1 MKVLKT
7 DVLIIGG
14 GSAGCLAAIA
24 AKDADP
30 GLGVTIF
37 EKANIKRSGTLAT
50 GMDALNIVAVPGI
63 STPEDYVKRVDRDLL
78 HGVIDEELQYLLAEK
93 SFALLKKLEQWG
105 IEFEKDEEGKYVVK
119 DLFSAGGKFLVPMDG
134 WNLKLILAREVRS
147 RKIKV
152 LNRTMAT
159 SLISDFKSV
168 HGATGLNVRTGEFIV
183 CSAKATI
190 LANGGCSRF
199 GLPTSGYLF
208 GTFDFPGNAGDG
220 YAMAYRAGAD
230 LAGFEFVQY
239 WIETKEL
246 NTPLGKYYLDELS
259 EKYLDA
265 SGNEI
270 PDPDDPEYLVRLLLS
285 GGGPVYVKFS
295 HLPRETIRKI
305 EQIMFSSER
314 KLSIL
319 SFFKERG
326 LDIRKDLIEYDF
338 EDFCLCG
345 GHGASGV
352 KIDSNARASL
362 QGLYAAGDVA
372 YVPWQMLTGAFVFG
386 DIAGQSAANYAKTR
400 GAPEINWDF
409 VRKEEKRVFSP
420 MNRSHGIKPGI
431 FEFKLRRVITQYLAP
446 PRNEA
451 KLKTALQWIRRFKTE
466 DMNRLKTDDWHELGR
481 AIETGF
487 ILDCAEMNAR
497 SALERKETR
506 WGEMGGHCRSDFPER
521 DDENWLKHVLVRIDP
536 ETGEMTVLTSPV
548 KRKITAEV

>member
-1 MKVLKT
+1 MKILKT
-7 DVLIIGG
+7 DILIIGG
-14 GSAGCLAAIA
+14 GSAGCLAALA

-30 GLGVTIF
+30 NLAVTIF

-63 STPEDYVKRVDRDLL
+63 STPEEYVKGVDRDLL
-78 HGVIDEELQYLLAEK
+78 NGVIDEELHYILAEK
-93 SFALLKKLEQWG
+93 SFAMLKKLEQWG
-105 IEFEKDEEGKYVVK
+105 IEFEKDGKGQYVVK
-119 DLFSAGGKFLVPMDG
+119 GARNSLVPMYG
-134 WNLKLILAREVRS
+134 WNLKLILAREVGS
-147 RKIKV
+147 RKIEV

-159 SLISDFKSV
+159 SLISDFESV

-199 GLPTSGYLF
+199 GLSTSGYLF

-246 NTPLGKYYLDELS
+246 NTPLGKYYLDELG

-265 SGNEI
+265 NGKEI

-295 HLPRETIRKI
+295 HLPEETIRKI

-319 SFFKERG
+319 SFFKARG
-326 LDIRKDLIEYDF
+326 LDIRKDLIEHGF

-352 KIDSNARASL
+352 RIDSNSRTSL

-386 DIAGQSAANYAKTR
+386 EIAGQSATNYAKTC
-400 GAPEINWDF
+400 GAPEIDLDF

-451 KLKTALQWIRRFKTE
+451 KLRTALWWIKRFRTE
-466 DMNRLKTDDWHELGR
+466 GINRLKADDWHELGR
-481 AIETGF
+481 AVETGF
-487 ILDCAEMNAR
+487 ILDCAEMNAK

-506 WGEMGGHCRSDFPER
+506 WGGMGGHCRSDFPER

-536 ETGEMTVLTSPV
+536 DTGEMTVLTSPV
-548 KRKITAEV
+548 KRTITAGE

>member
-1 MKVLKT
+1 MKILKT

-30 GLGVTIF
+30 GLDVTIF
-37 EKANIKRSGTLAT
+37 EKANIKRSGSLAT

-63 STPEDYVKRVDRDLL
+63 STPEEYVEDVGRSLL
-78 HGVIDEELQYLLAEK
+78 HGVIDEELQYLLAER
-93 SFALLKKLEQWG
+93 SFAMLKKLEQWG
-105 IEFEKDEEGKYVVK
+105 IAFEKDDEGQYVVK
-119 DLFSAGGKFLVPMDG
+119 DLFSAGGKFTVPMDG
-134 WNLKLILAREVRS
+134 WNLKPILAREVTS

-152 LNRTMAT
+152 LNHTMAT
-159 SLISDFKSV
+159 SVISDFKRV
-168 HGATGLNVRTGEFIV
+168 HGATGLNVRTGEFIA

-190 LANGGCSRF
+190 LTSGGCSRF
-199 GLPTSGYLF
+199 GLPTSQYLF

-230 LAGFEFVQY
+230 LAGFEYVQY
-239 WIETKEL
+239 WTEVKEL
-246 NTPLGKYYLDELS
+246 NTPLGKYYLDKLGV
-259 EKYLDA
+259 KDIDA
-265 SGNEI
+265 SGKEI
-270 PDPDDPEYLVRLLLS
+270 VDSDDPEYLVRLLLS
-285 GGGPVYVKFS
+285 GGGPVYERFS
-295 HLPRETIRKI
+295 HLPEETLKKI
-305 EQIMFSSER
+305 EQIIFSSER
-314 KLSIL
+314 KLPIL

-326 LDIRKDLIEYDF
+326 LDIRRDLIEYDF

-352 KIDSNARASL
+352 KIDSNAMTSL

-386 DIAGQSAANYAKTR
+386 DIAGQSAANYAKTC
-400 GAPEINWDF
+400 GGSETNWDF
-409 VRKEEKRVFSP
+409 VRKEEKKVFSP
-420 MNRSHGIKPGI
+420 MNRSHGIKPSI

-451 KLKTALQWIRRFKTE
+451 KLKTALRWIKRFKTE
-466 DMNRLKTDDWHELGR
+466 DINQLKADDWHELGR
-481 AIETGF
+481 AIEAEF

-506 WGEMGGHCRSDFPER
+506 WDVHDYRSDYPER
-521 DDENWLKHVLVRIDP
+521 DDKNWLKHVLIRIDP
-536 ETGEMTVLTSPV
+536 KTWEMTILTNPV
-548 KRKITAEV
+548 KRKITSGV

>member
-1 MKVLKT
+1 MEILET
-7 DVLIIGG
+7 DILIIGG

-30 GLGVTIF
+30 NLDVTIF
-37 EKANIKRSGTLAT
+37 EKANIKRSGTLTT
-50 GMDALNIVAVPGI
+50 GMDALNIVAVPDI
-63 STPEDYVKRVDRDLL
+63 STPEEYVKGVDGDLL
-78 HGVIDEELQYLLAEK
+78 HGVIDEELHYILAEK
-93 SFALLKKLEQWG
+93 SFAMLKKLEQWG
-105 IEFEKDEEGKYVVK
+105 IEFEKDDEGQYVAK
-119 DLFSAGGKFLVPMDG
+119 GARKFLVPMHG
-134 WNLKLILAREVRS
+134 WDLKLVLAREVRN

-168 HGATGLNVRTGEFIV
+168 HGATGLNVRTGEFIA

-220 YAMAYRAGAD
+220 YAMTYRAGAD

-246 NTPLGKYYLDELS
+246 NTPLGKYYLDELG

-285 GGGPVYVKFS
+285 GGGPVYVRFN
-295 HLPRETIRKI
+295 HLPEETIMKI

-326 LDIRKDLIEYDF
+326 LDIRKDLIEHDF

-352 KIDSNARASL
+352 KIDSNARTSL

-372 YVPWQMLTGAFVFG
+372 YVPGQMLTGAFVFG
-386 DIAGQSAANYAKTR
+386 EIAGQSAANYAKTCS
-400 GAPEINWDF
+400 APEIDLDF
-409 VRKEEKRVFSP
+409 VREEEKRVFSP
-420 MNRSHGIKPGI
+420 MNRSHGIKPSI
-431 FEFKLRRVITQYLAP
+431 FEFKLRRIITQYLAP
-446 PRNEA
+446 PKNEA
-451 KLKTALQWIRRFKTE
+451 KLRTALWLIKRFRTE
-466 DMNRLKTDDWHELGR
+466 DVNRLKADDWHELGR

-487 ILDCAEMNAR
+487 ILDCAEMNAK

-521 DDENWLKHVLVRIDP
+521 DDENWLKHVLVRIDS

-548 KRKITAEV
+548 ERTITAGE

>member
-1 MKVLKT
+1 MEILKT

-30 GLGVTIF
+30 NLNVTIF
-37 EKANIKRSGTLAT
+37 EKANVKRSGSLAT

-63 STPEDYVKRVDRDLL
+63 STPEEYVKRVGRSL
-78 HGVIDEELQYLLAEK
+78 HGVIDDELHYILAEK
-93 SFALLKKLEQWG
+93 SFAMLKKLEQWG
-105 IEFEKDEEGKYVVK
+105 IKFEKDDEGQYVVK

-134 WNLKLILAREVRS
+134 ENLKLILAREVKN

-152 LNRTMAT
+152 LNHTMAT

-168 HGATGLNVRTGEFIV
+168 HGATGLNIRTGEFIA

-190 LANGGCSRF
+190 LTSGGCSRF
-199 GLPTSGYLF
+199 GLPTSQYLF

-239 WIETKEL
+239 WIECKGL
-246 NTPLGKYYLDELS
+246 NTPLGKYYLDKLDV
-259 EKYLDA
+259 KYIDA
-265 SGNEI
+265 DGNEI
-270 PDPDDPEYLVRLLLS
+270 PDTDDPEYLVQSLLNRRD
-285 GGGPVYVKFS
+285 PIYEKFS
-295 HLPRETIRKI
+295 HLPEETIKKI
-305 EQIMFSSER
+305 EQTMFSSEK

-319 SFFKERG
+319 RFFKERG

-338 EDFCLCG
+338 EDACLCG

-352 KIDSNARASL
+352 KIDLEAKTSL

-386 DIAGQSAANYAKTR
+386 EIAGQSAANYAKTC
-400 GAPEINWDF
+400 GAPEIDLDF
-409 VRKEEKRVFSP
+409 VRKEEKRVFAP
-420 MNRSHGIKPGI
+420 MSRSHGIKPSM
-431 FEFKLRRVITQYLAP
+431 FEFKLRRVITQYLVP
-446 PRNEA
+446 PTNEA
-451 KLKTALQWIRRFKTE
+451 KLRTALWWIKRFKTE
-466 DMNRLKTDDWHELGR
+466 DVNRLKADDWHELGR

-506 WGEMGGHCRSDFPER
+506 WSEMGGHCRSDFPER

-536 ETGEMTVLTSPV
+536 ETGKMTIFTSPV
-548 KRKITAEV
+548 KRTITAGA

>member
-1 MKVLKT
+1 MEILKT

-30 GLGVTIF
+30 SLDVTIF
-37 EKANIKRSGTLAT
+37 EKANIKRSGSLAT

-63 STPEDYVKRVDRDLL
+63 STPEEYVKAVDRDLL
-78 HGVIDEELQYLLAEK
+78 HGVIDEELHYLLAEK
-93 SFALLKKLEQWG
+93 SFAMLKKLEQWG
-105 IEFEKDEEGKYVVK
+105 IEFKKDDDGQYVVK

-134 WNLKLILAREVRS
+134 WNLKPILAREVTG

-152 LNRTMAT
+152 LNHTMAT
-159 SLISDFKSV
+159 SMISDFRRV
-168 HGATGLNVRTGEFIV
+168 HGATGLNVRTGEFIA

-190 LANGGCSRF
+190 LTSGGCSRF

-220 YAMAYRAGAD
+220 YAMAYRAGAH
-230 LAGFEFVQY
+230 LAGFEYVQY
-239 WIETKEL
+239 WVEVKEL
-246 NTPLGKYYLDELS
+246 NTPLGKYYLDKLGV
-259 EKYLDA
+259 KDLDA

-270 PDPDDPEYLVRLLLS
+270 PDSDDPEYLVRLLLS
-285 GGGPVYVKFS
+285 GGGPVYEKFR
-295 HLPRETIRKI
+295 HLPEETLKKI
-305 EQIMFSSER
+305 EQIIFSSER
-314 KLSIL
+314 KLPIL

-326 LDIRKDLIEYDF
+326 LDIRRDLIEYDF

-352 KIDSNARASL
+352 KIDSNAKTSL

-386 DIAGQSAANYAKTR
+386 DIAGQSAANYAKTCDVL
-400 GAPEINWDF
+400 EIDWDF
-409 VRKEEKRVFSP
+409 IRKEEKRVFSR
-420 MNRSHGIKPGI
+420 MNRSHGIKPRM
-431 FEFKLRRVITQYLAP
+431 FEFKLRRVITQYLGP
-446 PRNEA
+446 PRSEA
-451 KLKTALQWIRRFKTE
+451 KLRTAMRWIKRFKTE
-466 DMNRLKTDDWHELGR
+466 DMNRLKADDWHELGR
-481 AIETGF
+481 AIEAGF

-506 WGEMGGHCRSDFPER
+506 WGVNDYRSDFPKR

-548 KRKITAEV
+548 KRKITAG

>member
-1 MKVLKT
+1 MEILKT

-30 GLGVTIF
+30 NLGVTIF
-37 EKANIKRSGTLAT
+37 EKANVKRSGSLAT
-50 GMDALNIVAVPGI
+50 GMDALNVVAVPGI
-63 STPEDYVKRVDRDLL
+63 STPEDYIKYVDRSL
-78 HGVIDEELQYLLAEK
+78 HGVIDEELHYILAEK
-93 SFALLKKLEQWG
+93 SFSMLKKLEQWG
-105 IEFEKDEEGKYVVK
+105 IEFEKDDKGQYVVK
-119 DLFSAGGKFLVPMDG
+119 GEGKFLVPMDG

-152 LNRTMAT
+152 LNHTMAT

-190 LANGGCSRF
+190 LTSGGCSRF

-239 WIETKEL
+239 WIETKGL
-246 NTPLGKYYLDELS
+246 NTPLGKYYLDKLGV
-259 EKYLDA
+259 KHIDA
-265 SGNEI
+265 NGNEI
-270 PDPDDPEYLVRLLLS
+270 PDTGDPEYLVQLLLNRRD
-285 GGGPVYVKFS
+285 PIYEKFS
-295 HLPRETIRKI
+295 HLPEETIKKI
-305 EQIMFSSER
+305 EQTMFSSER

-338 EDFCLCG
+338 EDVCLCG

-352 KIDSNARASL
+352 KIDPEAKTSL

-372 YVPWQMLTGAFVFG
+372 CVPWQMLTGAFVFG
-386 DIAGQSAANYAKTR
+386 EIAGQSAANYAKTC
-400 GAPEINWDF
+400 GAPEIDLDF
-409 VRKEEKRVFSP
+409 VRKEEKRVFAP
-420 MNRSHGIKPGI
+420 MSRSRGIKPSM
-431 FEFKLRRVITQYLAP
+431 FEFKLRRVITQYLVP
-446 PRNEA
+446 PTNEA
-451 KLKTALQWIRRFKTE
+451 KLRTALWWIKRFKTE
-466 DMNRLKTDDWHELGR
+466 DINRLKADDWHELGR

-506 WGEMGGHCRSDFPER
+506 WSEMGGHCRSDFPER

-536 ETGEMTVLTSPV
+536 ETGKMTIFTSPV
-548 KRKITAEV
+548 KRTITAGA